1 MTAGLPEAFLAAVRV
16 KIIADVT
23 LVRPAAN
30 QLFQGVE
37 YVHARARLFFSL
49 NVSKN
54 KQYRGEENK
63 ENSTRNHEKT
73 SSKIAD
79 FTLPRFGSG
88 FAAKRF
94 LFLRASAAALL
105 AVSAALRRAGE
116 VPEPKHCGQISRV
129 GIFGRSCMK
138 QKFFSVLSFIQLPQN
153 IEV

>member
-1 MTAGLPEAFLAAVRV
+1 
-16 KIIADVT
+16 
-23 LVRPAAN
+23 
-30 QLFQGVE
+30 
-37 YVHARARLFFSL
+37 
-49 NVSKN
+49 VSEN
-54 KQYRGEENK
+54 EQYCGEKNK
-63 ENSTRNHEKT
+63 ENSSWNHEKT
-73 SSKIAD
+73 SSR
-79 FTLPRFGSG
+79 TSRLPLPCFGSG